1 MQDATVLMK
10 KIQESDPAYFIEG
23 KRVSVGYAK
32 NTPYPPPK
40 ATNLRYELI
49 SICFMNSGCRNKKEM
64 WQTKTDMAGTRQE
77 RLRQNRHKGR

>member
-49 SICFMNSGCRNKKEM
+49 SIYFMNSGYRNKK
-64 WQTKTDMAGTRQE
+64 WQIKIDMAGTSKDRI
-77 RLRQNRHKGR
+77 RQNRHKGR